1 MPRLFGTDGMRGVA
15 NQEPMTP
22 ETVVRLGRAVAHR
35 FKAPGDRRCIVIDS
49 KVPLTA
55 FMERELNARV
65 LTAFEREGIKL
76 GHGAAAPAVVIE

>member
-35 FKAPGDRRCIVIDS
+35 FKTPGDRRCIVIGKDTR
-49 KVPLTA
+49 LTGYMLETA
-55 FMERELNARV
+55 
-65 LTAFEREGIKL
+65 LTISWRRSR
-76 GHGAAAPAVVIE
+76 PRR